1 MDARK
6 NKRRAALL
14 TEDIVRARLRNR
26 RREGKNDGRV
36 TSAAI
41 TSSVPPKNS
50 DPAAASVSVSTM
62 CLSSSATPQSGRAE
76 SVSVPSVPSVS
87 GLRIKSII
95 IVKPPRAPEKGVSH
109 SSAKQAQVHA
119 TLTSMPPRAS
129 ALRLVPARHDPGTS
143 ELARPMSLE
152 EAPEGEYAFRNR
164 PWLIHL
170 PLEPCW
176 LSAPGIL
183 LRDNALCSDRLMR

>member
-1 MDARK
+1 MAELYI
-6 NKRRAALL
+6 RRHHFIGFHQRTA
-14 TEDIVRARLRNR
+14 T
-26 RREGKNDGRV
+26 
-36 TSAAI
+36 
-41 TSSVPPKNS
+41 
-50 DPAAASVSVSTM
+50 PAAASVSVSTM

-152 EAPEGEYAFRNR
+152 EAPEAWGVLRSEPAVA
-164 PWLIHL
+164 LHL